1 MSLARVKALKKILEE
16 IFRKEQIDRN
26 PNRPQKGDVIKVE
39 PIRRPEDI
47 QAIKDLLKDEP
58 RNLAMFVTG
67 INSALRGS
75 DLLRIRFCDVE
86 KLKPGETFL
95 MREKKT
101 QKKRLVAINQATYEA
116 IQNYLKVR
124 PKTSPEAPLFLSRT
138 GHEKAITVSSLN
150 ALVKLWGQQV
160 GIRENLGSHSLRKSF
175 GYHQRM
181 KGISIPTLLVIF
193 NHSSQ
198 KQTLDYLG
206 INEEEI
212 IEAFQNVI

>member
-1 MSLARVKALKKILEE
+1 MS
-16 IFRKEQIDRN
+16 QSYPN
-26 PNRPQKGDVIKVE
+26 NRPQKGDIIRVE

-47 QAIKDLLKDEP
+47 QAIKELLKDEP
-58 RNLAMFVTG
+58 RNLAMFTFG
-67 INSALRGS
+67 INTALRAS
-75 DLLRIRFCDVE
+75 DILRTRLCDVE
-86 KLKPGETFL
+86 NLKPGETFIL
-95 MREKKT
+95 REKKT

-124 PKTSPEAPLFLSRT
+124 PKTSSEAPLFLSRT

-212 IEAFQNVI
+212 VEAFQNVI

>member
-1 MSLARVKALKKILEE
+1 MSLARVKALKKFLEE

-26 PNRPQKGDVIKVE
+26 PNRPRKGDVIKVE
-39 PIRRPEDI
+39 PIRKPEDI